1 MVKANIMD
9 GNDGRSPG
17 VPFPGHCDSAMR
29 SVEQVLIVIL
39 SGVEQ
44 GAGQGWARGH
54 PCQVGAGAPG
64 VLGAHWEMKRGCYLE
79 KIQGEYRRGI
89 FNTENK

>member
-17 VPFPGHCDSAMR
+17 VPLPCHCDSAMR

-39 SGVEQ
+39 CGAEQ

-54 PCQVGAGAPG
+54 PCQVGAGAAL
-64 VLGAHWEMKRGCYLE
+64 VLGAYRYMKGCCYL
-79 KIQGEYRRGI
+79 Q
-89 FNTENK
+89 

>member
-17 VPFPGHCDSAMR
+17 VPFPGHCDRAMR

-39 SGVEQ
+39 CGAEQ

-54 PCQVGAGAPG
+54 PCQVGAGAAG
-64 VLGAHWEMKRGCYLE
+64 VLGAHREVKGGGYLE
-79 KIQGEYRRGI
+79 
-89 FNTENK
+89 

>member
-1 MVKANIMD
+1 MIKANIMD

-39 SGVEQ
+39 CGAEQ
-44 GAGQGWARGH
+44 GAGQGWARGY
-54 PCQVGAGAPG
+54 PCKVGAGAAR
-64 VLGAHWEMKRGCYLE
+64 VLGAYRDMKGCCYL
-79 KIQGEYRRGI
+79 
-89 FNTENK
+89 

>member
-17 VPFPGHCDSAMR
+17 VPLPGHCDSAMR
-29 SVEQVLIVIL
+29 SVEQVFIVIL
-39 SGVEQ
+39 CGVEQ

-54 PCQVGAGAPG
+54 SCQVGAGAAR
-64 VLGAHWEMKRGCYLE
+64 VLGAHWEMKGGCYLRL
-79 KIQGEYRRGI
+79 IQVFI
-89 FNTENK
+89 HQ